1 MDLVLIR
8 HPAPAVEAGICYG
21 ASDLPLAGE
30 APAEAAAIVARLRA
44 ARVGWPEAI
53 LASPL
58 LRCALVAHEIGALA
72 ARPVRLD
79 ARLREIDFGAWE
91 MRRWDEIG
99 AAALDRWQSDLM
111 GAREHG
117 GESAAQFMARVAWF
131 ARPFAASL
139 TEDTTAILITHAGVI
154 RTLASLWL
162 GVSLDSLLARPIA
175 YGGVVRFSRDAQGW
189 RLRQWDETLG

>member
-30 APAEAAAIVARLRA
+30 VPAEAAAIVALLHS
-44 ARVGWPEAI
+44 ARVGRPEAI

-58 LRCALVAHEIGALA
+58 LRCASVAHEIGTLA
-72 ARPVRLD
+72 TQSVRLD

-117 GESAAQFMARVAWF
+117 GESTAQFMARIASF
-131 ARPFAASL
+131 AQPFVASL
-139 TEDTTAILITHAGVI
+139 TEEATAILITHAGVI
-154 RTLASLWL
+154 RALTSLWL
-162 GVSLDSLLARPIA
+162 GVPLDSLLARPIA
-175 YGGVVRFSRDAQGW
+175 YGGVVRFSRDAHGW
-189 RLRQWDETLG
+189 QLRQWHETLG